1 MFDTDKTRMIGLP
14 YGEKKTMTI
23 RKPFSYNTGTLRTD
37 GWTDKQTD
45 TWTGLLYQYR
55 ASIKNKKACCS
66 RDVLVLVVHGSLV
79 VVIYCCRCGIVYAV
93 TASLIP
99 FTTDVSVHIACM
111 RFWWTFE
118 HVVPRLFSL
127 PLSMSL

>member
-1 MFDTDKTRMIGLP
+1 MV
-14 YGEKKTMTI
+14 KKTMTI

-66 RDVLVLVVHGSLV
+66 RDVLVVQLISAVLYTCT
-79 VVIYCCRCGIVYAV
+79 ICYCVYCDLLLP
-93 TASLIP
+93 S
-99 FTTDVSVHIACM
+99 TTKQ
-111 RFWWTFE
+111 R
-118 HVVPRLFSL
+118 
-127 PLSMSL
+127 